1 MFCVHIIMLC
11 PPSASEYFVATFRK
25 LICFI
30 TLTLIRSE
38 IIIVETEYHLLI
50 LMKMRFS
57 SRLIYYFIEHPLAP
71 PLSNIAK
78 MLLNILPKYSHS
90 LSVPVHN
97 SEFEMSKYWMEALEA
112 CHVGWWFLPPNN
124 PESGGRGGE
133 GEGVCWC
140 LKVCFLCLTPAH
152 CSAQ

>member
-1 MFCVHIIMLC
+1 MLC

-38 IIIVETEYHLLI
+38 IIIVDTEYHLLI

-57 SRLIYYFIEHPLAP
+57 SRLIYYFIEHPLALL
-71 PLSNIAK
+71 LSATLQKCFLTFCQSTRLHCPSPSTIPSLKCPNTGWRHWRHV
-78 MLLNILPKYSHS
+78 MSDDDFSHQITRS
-90 LSVPVHN
+90 Q
-97 SEFEMSKYWMEALEA
+97 EAE
-112 CHVGWWFLPPNN
+112 
-124 PESGGRGGE
+124 EGRGRE
-133 GEGVCWC
+133 CWC